1 MERGGQANRVT
12 LVALALLLAFGVLT
26 YRLVDLQIVN
36 ASRYSDLARDQRLQL
51 TSVQATRGT
60 ILDRD
65 GEILAY
71 SRDVYS
77 LYATPY
83 QVKDPDRTAAEL
95 SLILACPQNQVAE
108 KLRSSSG
115 FVWLERKLE
124 GETADRIRELGL
136 PGLGFVKESERCYP
150 QEYLAAQLLGYVG
163 MDNTGLAGLELQYEE
178 ELAGT
183 PGEVEMER
191 DPTGEAIPGLSKV
204 IAEPVDG
211 RDLVLTLDM
220 DIQYKAESELALAV
234 QSAQAKGG
242 NLVIMDVRSGE
253 ILAMASCPS
262 FDANLYPEA
271 APETTR
277 NHPVTDVFE
286 PGSVL
291 KVTTAAAA
299 LGEMIVSPTSVIH
312 LPSQITMGEYTFKD
326 SHEMVSDDL
335 TFSDVI
341 AYSSNLGTIKTALQ
355 LDKEVFWQ
363 YLDRMGIGR
372 ETGVDFPGEAEGLLP
387 DPEDWSTTSAV
398 TIAIGQGVS
407 VTTLQLA
414 RVLACVGN
422 RGVMVTPHFLK
433 ESVDGETG
441 EAQGFES
448 EEVQVL
454 SQDVAYKLSRVL
466 EQVVQHGTATRASTY
481 LYNTAGKTGTA
492 TKPNPRGGYLKSY
505 IGTFAGFAPSEDARL
520 AMVVTLDEPATIYG
534 GIAAAPCFSSV
545 MEFALQHLRVPPS
558 QVKVN
563 TREMVKVE

>member
-12 LVALALLLAFGVLT
+12 LVALVLLAAFGALAL
-26 YRLVDLQIVN
+26 RLVDLQVVN
-36 ASRYSDLARDQRLQL
+36 ASRYSGMARDQRMQL
-51 TSVQATRGT
+51 AAVKAQRGT

-95 SLILACPQNQVAE
+95 SLVLGCPQNRLAE
-108 KLRSSSG
+108 KLRSSCG

-124 GETADRIRELGL
+124 GAAVERIRELGL
-136 PGLGFVKESERCYP
+136 PGLGFVKESQRCYP
-150 QEYLAAQLLGYVG
+150 QEYLAAQVLGYVG
-163 MDNTGLAGLELQYEE
+163 MDDNGLAGLELQYEE

-183 PGEVEMER
+183 PGEVELER

-204 IAEPVDG
+204 ITEPVDG

-220 DIQYKAESELALAV
+220 DIQYKAETELAQAV
-234 QSAQAKGG
+234 QENQAKGG

-253 ILAMASCPS
+253 ILAMASFPS
-262 FDANLYPEA
+262 YDANLYPEA
-271 APETTR
+271 PPEVVR
-277 NHPVTDVFE
+277 NHPVTDIFE

-299 LGEMIVSPTSVIH
+299 LGEMVVSPNTVVH
-312 LPSQITMGEYTFKD
+312 LPQQIRIGEYTFKD
-326 SHEMVSDDL
+326 AHEMVSSDL
-335 TFSDVI
+335 TFTDVI

-355 LDKEVFWQ
+355 LEREVFWRC
-363 YLDRMGIGR
+363 LDGMGVGR
-372 ETGVDFPGEAEGLLP
+372 ATGVDFPGEAEGLLP
-387 DPEDWSTTSAV
+387 DPEKWSSTSAA

-414 RVLACVGN
+414 RILACVGN
-422 RGVMVTPHFLK
+422 RGVMVTPHLLK
-433 ESVDGETG
+433 ESVDRRTG
-441 EAQGFES
+441 EARRFEA
-448 EEVQVL
+448 EGVRVL

-466 EQVVQHGTATRASTY
+466 EQVVQHGTATRASTH
-481 LYNTAGKTGTA
+481 LYNAAGKTGTA
-492 TKPNPRGGYLKSY
+492 MKPNPKGGYLKSY

-520 AMVVTLDEPATIYG
+520 AMVVTLDEPAVIYG
-534 GIAAAPCFSSV
+534 GVAAAPCFSRV

-558 QVKVN
+558 EVKVN
-563 TREMVKVE
+563 TREAVRVE

>member
-12 LVALALLLAFGVLT
+12 LVALALLLAFGALT
-26 YRLVDLQIVN
+26 YRLIDLQIVN
-36 ASRYSDLARDQRLQL
+36 ASRYSDAAREQRMQL
-51 TSVQATRGT
+51 TSVKPQRGS

-83 QVKDPDRTAAEL
+83 QVKDPDKTAAEL
-95 SLILACPQNQVAE
+95 SLVLGYPQNQLAD

-115 FVWLERKLE
+115 FVWLERKME
-124 GETADRIRELGL
+124 AETAERIKGL
-136 PGLGFVKESERCYP
+136 NLAGLGFIKESQRCYP

-178 ELAGT
+178 DMAGV

-191 DPTGEAIPGLSKV
+191 DPTGESIPGLSKV
-204 IAEPVDG
+204 ITEPVDG
-211 RDLVLTLDM
+211 CDLVLTLDM
-220 DIQYKAESELALAV
+220 DIQYKAETELALAV
-234 QSAQAKGG
+234 QAAQAKGG

-253 ILAMASCPS
+253 ILAMATCPS

-271 APETTR
+271 SSEMTR
-277 NHPVTDVFE
+277 NRPVTDVFE

-312 LPSQITMGEYTFKD
+312 LPSQITIGEYTFKD
-326 SHEMVSDDL
+326 SHEMISDDL

-341 AYSSNLGTIKTALQ
+341 AYSSNLGTIKTAMQ
-355 LDKEVFWQ
+355 LDEEVFWQ

-372 ETGVDFPGEAEGLLP
+372 ATGVDFPGEAVGLLP
-387 DPEDWSTTSAV
+387 DPEDWSSTSAA

-414 RVLACVGN
+414 QILGCVGN
-422 RGVMVTPHFLK
+422 KGIMVTPHFLK
-433 ESVDGETG
+433 ETVDKETEETLGFEG
-441 EAQGFES
+441 EAT
-448 EEVQVL
+448 QVL
-454 SQDVAYKLSRVL
+454 NQDVAYKLSRVL
-466 EQVVQHGTATRASTY
+466 EQVVQHGTATRASTN

-492 TKPNPRGGYLKSY
+492 MKPNPRGGYLKSY
-505 IGTFAGFAPSEDARL
+505 IATFAGFAPSEDSRL

-534 GIAAAPCFSSV
+534 GIAAAPCFSTV

-558 QVKVN
+558 EVKVN
-563 TREMVKVE
+563 TREQVKVQ